1 MNVAIQSVGVRELK
15 DNLSRYLA
23 AVRDG
28 GEVVVTDHGHP
39 IARVVPIEGKSSAE
53 RLAELIAAGEAE
65 PARKRVRTVP
75 RPVRLARGATVSDLV
90 SEQRR

>member
-65 PARKRVRTVP
+65 PARKRTRTVP

>member
-1 MNVAIQSVGVRELK
+1 MEVAIHSVGVRELK

-28 GEVVVTDHGHP
+28 GELVVTDHGHP
-39 IARVVPIEGKSSAE
+39 IARVVPIHGTSSAE

-65 PARKRVRTVP
+65 PAARKTRTVP
-75 RPVRLARGATVSDLV
+75 RPARLPGGATVSDLV
-90 SEQRR
+90 PEQRR